1 VRNEEFALDMYEGA
15 NPVAPPLCDDLN
27 RARDSD
33 APRVGVRRECEH
45 SAAGGERLKHG
56 VGFSLLFRV
65 SAPNWMHEEH
75 KIRRT
80 NLCMLV
86 RRHGL
91 DQLESIDRRRPDQMN
106 PSRLFAKPRDAR
118 CTLSAR
124 GKVDVRE
131 LRDCMSHRLIG
142 DAFRTIAAVN
152 VRDADSTDRCRARSG
167 KRLDAIAE
175 YDHDVGREPLKK
187 CGERGNTTAKRGSV
201 GKSARLARSLH
212 LETVHSM
219 ATRLDPDDRWLEEKV
234 CGVTKGRIAMPRWRV
249 RWLKKVRTAS
259 ADLERKITPRDDL
272 MAYRRKQPP
281 LCARARHDHDAPRS
295 AHAHNSLSAA
305 TGQSTSA
312 SAST

>member
-1 VRNEEFALDMYEGA
+1 
-15 NPVAPPLCDDLN
+15 
-27 RARDSD
+27 
-33 APRVGVRRECEH
+33 
-45 SAAGGERLKHG
+45 
-56 VGFSLLFRV
+56 
-65 SAPNWMHEEH
+65 
-75 KIRRT
+75 
-80 NLCMLV
+80 
-86 RRHGL
+86 
-91 DQLESIDRRRPDQMN
+91 MN

-118 CTLSAR
+118 CTLAAR

-175 YDHDVGREPLKK
+175 YDHDVGREPPKK

-234 CGVTKGRIAMPRWRV
+234 CGVTKGRIAMPR
-249 RWLKKVRTAS
+249 
-259 ADLERKITPRDDL
+259 
-272 MAYRRKQPP
+272 
-281 LCARARHDHDAPRS
+281 
-295 AHAHNSLSAA
+295 
-305 TGQSTSA
+305 
-312 SAST
+312 